1 MSTRIKADGD
11 TWRPVLDKS
20 AERRLLLF
28 FCASNGQ
35 RPYRVVAA
43 GDNLKTDEDV
53 AGLSAAELLAMFN
66 KSESMNVSES

>member
-20 AERRLLLF
+20 AERRFLLF

-43 GDNLKTDEDV
+43 GANLKTDEDV
-53 AGLSAAELLAMFN
+53 AGLPAAELLAMFN
-66 KSESMNVSES
+66 KSESMNVSVS

>member
-20 AERRLLLF
+20 PERRLLLF

-66 KSESMNVSES
+66 KSESMNVSVS